1 MPRAAQTTLKALTT
15 GLVLGVAAG
24 PFVGDALAA
33 PLDTLIS
40 AAPELASAHGDIEL
54 AVDHLARRVETTR
67 TTNGDTRTSAGDYRG
82 AHGRVAGRVADG
94 LWLSGS
100 LWQREIGDG
109 TDHYRYRSWSAAGQY
124 RFNAVPSPGDPV
136 PALALRLGAWG
147 SAATSTQ
154 TTTPV
159 QVPGAVLNS
168 VTVTAPSDRQLQA
181 DLIATWRLTPTWDLS
196 AALGGG
202 RTQLRYGALAATTTR
217 NGCNY
222 NLVFTGNDIFGTLA
236 SPCSAS
242 GGVIRQF
249 LDRSGDYGVD
259 VAREI
264 AWHGRFAQVG
274 VNAGWR
280 HGPWALRGGYLF
292 HAAQRDAV
300 DDILVARA
308 APVYRH
314 NHLLTLESAY
324 QLTAQLGVFAQA
336 QFSSNLFLNDLP
348 VTYNTATSASFG
360 THYSVLSLGL
370 RASF

>member
-1 MPRAAQTTLKALTT
+1 MRSLPRAALTAR
-15 GLVLGVAAG
+15 LVLGLSAG
-24 PFVGDALAA
+24 PLAGAALAA
-33 PLDTLIS
+33 PLDTQLS
-40 AAPELASAHGDIEL
+40 AVPELAAANGEVEL
-54 AVDHLARRVETTR
+54 AVDQLARRVETTR
-67 TTNGDTRTSAGDYRG
+67 TTNGNTRTSAGDYRG

-109 TDHYRYRSWSAAGQY
+109 TDRYRYRSWSAAGQY
-124 RFNAVPSPGDPV
+124 RFNAVPAPGNPV

-147 SAATSTQ
+147 SAATSTD
-154 TTTPV
+154 TTTAV
-159 QVPGAVLNS
+159 QVPGALLNS
-168 VTVTAPSDRQLQA
+168 VTVTAPSDRQVQA
-181 DLIATWRLTPTWDLS
+181 DLIATWRLSPTWDVS

-202 RTQLRYGALAATTTR
+202 RIRLAYGSLAATTTR

-222 NLVFTGNDIFGTLA
+222 NLSFTGNDIFGTLA

-264 AWHGRFAQVG
+264 AWHGRFAQAG
-274 VNAGWR
+274 VHAGWR
-280 HGPWALRGGYLF
+280 NGPWALRGGYLF

-300 DDILVARA
+300 DDILLARA
-308 APVYRH
+308 QAVYRH
-314 NHLLTLESAY
+314 NHVVMLESAY

-348 VTYNTATSASFG
+348 VTYNSATSASFG

-370 RASF
+370 RARF